1 MDETSLERLLSSVL
15 EVTLEALLSSAL
27 EVAVDEALLVGLT
40 LQEASNKVDKTSKE
54 AFGFMGLF
62 WTKRLQKAFFSIR
75 APLFLAPILAECY
88 LIFDMK
94 HAVPFLLT
102 LSVLTLAS
110 CHAPQGS
117 LSWESEDWS
126 SGSSA
131 ASDTSAS
138 EQSTTPAKDFI
149 TGYMEKLSSLTSYK
163 SVTKGT
169 TKAKVLFIETTQTID
184 VTSIKSEYRY
194 LKNESHG
201 AVDTVHEAYFH
212 NDATLVKNLGEEKYS
227 PKTLEEYLSAYG
239 VNPYGRNIE
248 GYSVSKEAIVSV
260 EEIEANSHLVT
271 FDPAKATNNVRIQMK
286 AFGGL
291 DDYPIF
297 SHIEILIKTDADL
310 TPLTYNVK
318 ADYKARRFGFD
329 SDCHQEYEVT
339 FSEVNQS
346 PEIPNLEQIKEEY
359 KF

>member
-1 MDETSLERLLSSVL
+1 VL
-15 EVTLEALLSSAL
+15 EVTLEVLLSSAL
-27 EVAVDEALLVGLT
+27 EVALDEALLVGLT
-40 LQEASNKVDKTSKE
+40 LQEASNKVDKTNKE
-54 AFGFMGLF
+54 AFSFMSTILDQAII
-62 WTKRLQKAFFSIR
+62 KSIPIR
-75 APLFLAPILAECY
+75 YALLFLAPKIVECY
-88 LIFDMK
+88 PIFAMK
-94 HAVPFLLT
+94 HAAAFLLT

-110 CHAPQGS
+110 CHTPQGP
-117 LSWESEDWS
+117 LSWESEDWPS
-126 SGSSA
+126 SSSVYS
-131 ASDTSAS
+131 SDASAS
-138 EQSTTPAKDFI
+138 EESTTRTKDFI
-149 TGYMEKLSSLTSYK
+149 TSYMEKLSSLASYK

-212 NDATLVKNLGEEKYS
+212 DDATLVKNLGEEKYS

-239 VNPYGRNIE
+239 VNPYGHNIE

-260 EEIEANSHLVT
+260 EEKEGNSHLVT